1 MRTARAVARAVQNPA
16 ESYFGVLGL
25 LDLLPPSHVSDFTLT
40 SLTRIAWPAPTS
52 DCGSE
57 DALPDDDPD
66 VPADEAPPLADSVPL
81 GLELLA
87 EVLGV
92 ELLAEL
98 LGPADEALEA
108 DALSQFPFTST
119 LCPTCALRS
128 SELRSCTPLGCF
140 LSTR

>member
-1 MRTARAVARAVQNPA
+1 MRTARAVARAVQDPIGP
-16 ESYFGVLGL
+16 YFGVLGL
-25 LDLLPPSHVSDFTLT
+25 LDLLPPSHVSDFILT
-40 SLTRIAWPAPTS
+40 SLTRIALPAPTS

-57 DALPDDDPD
+57 EALPL
-66 VPADEAPPLADSVPL
+66 PAEAGFEASLVLPLAEAEVL
-81 GLELLA
+81 GLVLLA
-87 EVLGV
+87 ELLGV

-98 LGPADEALEA
+98 LGLEALEA

-128 SELRSCTPLGCF
+128 SLLRSCTPFGCF